1 MGIRVRRNGKIE
13 PGLGTNPRKGDL
25 YIKDDIEDFLR
36 SKGYLKEDKDGNLSL
51 VEVTE
56 SEVSESSEPVKKE
69 TPKPPTRMEK
79 IKDAV
84 RKVLKKDR
92 EVDFTSRGVPTVEAI
107 ELVLDDDISADERDK
122 AYEAVAKEDVD

>member
-13 PGLGTNPRKGDL
+13 PGLGTKPRKGDL
-25 YIKDDIEDFLR
+25 YIKDAIEEFLR
-36 SKGYLKEDKDGNLSL
+36 SKGYLKEDKDGNMSF
-51 VEVTE
+51 V
-56 SEVSESSEPVKKE
+56 EVSEDIVEESKPIKEE
-69 TPKPPTRMEK
+69 TPKPVTRMGK
-79 IKDAV
+79 IKNAV

-107 ELVLDDDISADERDK
+107 ELILDDDITAEERDK